1 MPPNTVSGNP
11 GHAFGWRSQQQI
23 PPTDRTRRRPHVA
36 VPIRRVRLNRGR
48 AGKGTCSLGWASR
61 AGPVGGGGQSGGFRS
76 HNADPSDTDCPDS
89 ACPTFSPRVAGQ
101 PCRASSGSSRQP
113 GDCLGQLPARPG
125 TIAEHPCCPGNRWP
139 KPTALL
145 IGQGHG
151 PGLRQKTRLH
161 RRRFPRKLAGTL
173 YPDHPSCKPARF
185 PLLPLPR
192 PRSCRCC

>member
-1 MPPNTVSGNP
+1 MLSDGGASNRSRPLTAPDAVRTSQSQSAGSG
-11 GHAFGWRSQQQI
+11 SI
-23 PPTDRTRRRPHVA
+23 A
-36 VPIRRVRLNRGR
+36 VGPAREPAPLAWPVGR
-48 AGKGTCSLGWASR
+48 ASR
-61 AGPVGGGGQSGGFRS
+61 GGPVGGGQSGGFRS
-76 HNADPSDTDCPDS
+76 HNADSSDTDCPDS

-125 TIAEHPCCPGNRWP
+125 TIVEHPCCPGNRWP

-173 YPDHPSCKPARF
+173 YPDQPSCKPARF
-185 PLLPLPR
+185 PLLPLQR